1 MLVASEY
8 PTLLMSDRGKSA
20 GIKNRKT
27 MLVVFL
33 FVISIYTA
41 LLCSRMKGQI
51 VKRLDV
57 SAE

>member
-27 MLVVFL
+27 MLVAFL
-33 FVISIYTA
+33 FVISISIA
-41 LLCSRMKGQI
+41 LLCSRIKGQV

-57 SAE
+57 STE